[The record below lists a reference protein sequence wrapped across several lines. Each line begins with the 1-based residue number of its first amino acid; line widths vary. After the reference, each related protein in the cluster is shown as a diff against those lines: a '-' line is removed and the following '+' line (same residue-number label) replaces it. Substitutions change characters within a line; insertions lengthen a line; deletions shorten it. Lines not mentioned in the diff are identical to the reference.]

1 VARTSL
7 KSSFRRHTGNNF
19 EKRDLD
25 RVCDQKL
32 KNWVID
38 LFIGLQSAKF
48 SGKLIGG
55 ARKS

>member
-1 VARTSL
+1 M
-7 KSSFRRHTGNNF
+7 GNDF
-19 EKRDLD
+19 DKRDLD
-25 RVCDQKL
+25 RVRDQKL